1 VPGHPLALTGRGCY
15 NEVVRIAIAGAGI
28 GGLALAQAVIRGGH
42 DVVVL
47 EAAAAPRAGGAAVS
61 IWPNGHAA
69 LRRLGTSL
77 PASGQRVERLSVLR
91 ADGSELYD
99 VDVARLE
106 AVLGY
111 ETRLLR
117 RRDLIDHLLAAV
129 PDGVVAFGR
138 EVTRVESDPGGG
150 MRVLTQ
156 TGPEV
161 TADLVVGAD
170 GHRSAVRRYVCDTGP
185 ARPTGIATWQGVDP
199 VPVELAD
206 RGRSL
211 YIQGDAG
218 WCGLMPAG
226 DGQLQWW
233 FDVPAEIADS
243 IPADDRTHWLQERFA
258 GWPAPVADVLA
269 AIDGAGIETWPY
281 TRHPVPRQLSRET
294 AVLIGDAA
302 HAMPPSLAQGA
313 SQTLEDAFVL
323 VRAIDRC
330 AGLPNALASYQKL
343 RRRKVAAVSR
353 IAGSRLAL
361 RGPPRWTAPLGRLM
375 PATVTTAVV
384 ARMLTSVSNSLTAD

>member
-1 VPGHPLALTGRGCY
+1 
-15 NEVVRIAIAGAGI
+15 VRIAIAGAGI
-28 GGLALAQAVIRGGH
+28 GGLAIAPALIAAGH
-42 DVVVL
+42 EVVVF
-47 EAAAAPRAGGAAVS
+47 EAATEPRTGGAGIS

-77 PASGQRVERLSVLR
+77 PDIGQRVETLSVLR
-91 ADGSELYD
+91 SDGTSLFD
-99 VDVARLE
+99 LDVARLE
-106 AVLGY
+106 QHLGY

-117 RRDLIDHLLAAV
+117 RRDLIDHLLKAV
-129 PDGVVAFGR
+129 PDGVVQFGR
-138 EVTRVESDPGGG
+138 EVVDVVPAAADD
-150 MRVLTQ
+150 MRVITRS
-156 TGPEV
+156 GPELV
-161 TADLVVGAD
+161 ADLVIGAD

-199 VPVELAD
+199 VPVELAE

-226 DGQLQWW
+226 DGELQWW
-233 FDVPAEIADS
+233 FDVPADIADT
-243 IPADDRTHWLQERFA
+243 IPAAARTAWLKQRFA
-258 GWPAPVADVLA
+258 DWPSPVSEVLD
-269 AIDGAGIETWPY
+269 AIDGVGIETWPY
-281 TRHPVPRQLSRET
+281 TRHPVPKQLARAR

-323 VRAIDRC
+323 SHALDRC
-330 AGLPNALASYQKL
+330 GDLDAAFAEYCRL
-343 RRRKVAAVSR
+343 RRRRVVTVSR

-361 RGPPRWTAPLGRLM
+361 HGPPKWTAPLGRLV
-375 PATVTTAVV
+375 PAAVMTAMFD
-384 ARMLTSVSNSLTAD
+384 RMLRSVSNSLSAG